1 MMFNLKLKMMKTNV
15 IFLVCMLIA
24 AFSEAQ
30 NQPNAFKNE
39 LTENEVIPPRFCASN
54 KVIQGDC
61 FETIDEFLLK
71 NVVYPDESR
80 NCGFYGTEL
89 IKFRVSQS
97 GEPTHFDIINSVCKK
112 MDEEVI
118 NVLKQTSG
126 MWIPATVNGQHVAM
140 DVEVSVVFAL
150 HPSTDFVLLAKNY
163 LKRGNQNLFEK
174 NNPKKALRFYDM
186 GIKLLPN
193 NETLLA
199 ARGLCKYELG
209 DENGA
214 IRDWERFKT
223 VAERN
228 HSLTE
233 TENLALSFNAMKG
246 YPEMMKTIKE

>member
-1 MMFNLKLKMMKTNV
+1 MKFNLKLKTMKTTL

-24 AFSEAQ
+24 AYSEAQ
-30 NQPNAFKNE
+30 NRPNSFKNE
-39 LTENEVIPPRFCASN
+39 LTENEIIPPRFCASN
-54 KVIQGDC
+54 KVIQGEY
-61 FETIDEFLLK
+61 FETIDEFLCK
-71 NVVYPDESR
+71 NVVYPEDSR

-97 GEPTHFDIINSVCKK
+97 GEPTHFDVINSVCKK

-118 NVLKQTSG
+118 KVLQMTEG
-126 MWIPATVNGQHVAM
+126 MWVPATVNGQPVDM

-174 NNPKKALRFYDM
+174 NNPKKALRFYNM

-223 VAERN
+223 VTERN
-228 HSLTE
+228 DSLPE
-233 TENLALSFNAMKG
+233 TENFALSFNAMKG
-246 YPEMMKTIKE
+246 YPEMMKTIKD